1 MNCSQ
6 FCASNI
12 MFLMAILKVA
22 ALQKEG
28 QLNYINALTINY
40 INALTIKNDI
50 NDYPGFIACCICCCP
65 FFLFT
70 FDISLRC
77 VPQNHVIKT
86 ICI

>member
-28 QLNYINALTINY
+28 QLNYIKSLTINY
-40 INALTIKNDI
+40 IKSLTRTKM
-50 NDYPGFIACCICCCP
+50 G
-65 FFLFT
+65 
-70 FDISLRC
+70 
-77 VPQNHVIKT
+77 
-86 ICI
+86 